1 MRKSTIVSILLL
13 ALCTQ
18 TWACGGEGTNNYYM
32 FSVFRREM
40 MNTSLF
46 SDQFNKFWETYT
58 NGEHSNYMW
67 NQDEI
72 MEVAKK
78 KKDTEMTTYLTQLNK
93 YLDISQQ
100 LGETWDYPTKEQL
113 AQRKIDLNAIITKAD
128 NYKGTRLKSQWE
140 LLRMR
145 ANMVL
150 GNHAANITQWEQKSS
165 KLPASAY
172 REMMR
177 NIYAG
182 ALLHQGQRG
191 KACDIYAEQGDLV
204 SIKWAMRKHRNFAGI
219 KAIFAERP
227 DSPTMNFLVQ
237 DFVNNVQETID
248 SDGDKEWVEEM
259 IDHRVIPRNDVN
271 SFISYAQKLV
281 DEKKTKSPAMWMAAI
296 GELQYLHGQYKE
308 AMTSLNK
315 AMEMDG
321 TERMRDNARTIRLI
335 ASVKTARF
343 DQAYN
348 KWLADEFNWLIEKS
362 KEEAK
367 FSEDGVWN
375 NHYYEMI
382 SRLVYD
388 NLVPRYTAAGQTNM
402 AAALLLMMT
411 RNKLYNTISNHTID
425 NDEYLDYSSEHFDCI
440 DKMSPAE
447 LINYKKF
454 LQTKAQD
461 PFEAVVK
468 KYIDYNENYYN
479 DLIGTAYL
487 ACDDQENAAQYL
499 KLVPLSFI
507 ESQAIRPYTVRDYT
521 KARWLG
527 KQKVDEYGSPA
538 VKSNPKLN
546 FCNNL
551 STLKANYANAT
562 GEARKQAA
570 YDLAVR
576 YFQASHK
583 GDCWYL
589 TQYGVSVIDTTRAD
603 RADLIGKTVQLLE
616 ESATSSNETLK
627 LNSLYALAYVPL
639 DEWCEWDYDWDK
651 NSYYISKVYTDS
663 KQYAHL
669 FDLHQYTKN
678 KDRLPSYVTKCDV
691 LKKFRSN
698 L

>member
-1 MRKSTIVSILLL
+1 MRKSTIISILLL

-18 TWACGGEGTNNYYM
+18 TWACGIETSNNYYM

-40 MNTSLF
+40 MNENLF
-46 SDQFNKFWETYT
+46 SKQFNKFWEAYT
-58 NGEHSNYMW
+58 NGKFSSYLW
-67 NQDEI
+67 NDEEI
-72 MEVAKK
+72 MEIAKK
-78 KKDTEMTTYLTQLNK
+78 KKDTEMITYLTQLNK
-93 YLDISQQ
+93 YLKISKE

-113 AQRKIDLNAIITKAD
+113 AQRKVDLNTMITKA
-128 NYKGTRLKSQWE
+128 NSYKGTRLKPQWE

-150 GNHAANITQWEQKSS
+150 GNHAANITQWEKKSS

-182 ALLHQGQRG
+182 ALLHQGRRG
-191 KACDIYAEQGDLV
+191 EACDIYAEQGDMV

-248 SDGDKEWVEEM
+248 SDGDKDWIEES
-259 IDHRVIPRNDVN
+259 IDHRVIPRDDVN
-271 SFISYAQKLV
+271 SFISYARSVV
-281 DEKKTKSPAMWMAAI
+281 DGKKTKSPALWMAAI
-296 GELQYLHGQYKE
+296 GELQYLYGQYDE
-308 AMTSLNK
+308 AMTSLSK
-315 AMEMDG
+315 AMEMNG
-321 TERMRDNARTIRLI
+321 TERMKDNARTIRLI
-335 ASVKTARF
+335 ASVKKAKF
-343 DQAYN
+343 DHSYTQ
-348 KWLADEFNWLIEKS
+348 WLADEFNWLMEKT
-362 KEEAK
+362 KAEAK
-367 FSEDGVWN
+367 VNEEGLYY

-382 SRLVYD
+382 CRLVHN
-388 NLVPRYTAAGQTNM
+388 NLVPRYTEIGRPEM
-402 AAALLLMMT
+402 AASLLLMM
-411 RNKLYNTISNHTID
+411 NGSKLFNNLTSDIERI
-425 NDEYLDYSSEHFDCI
+425 EYLDYSSEHFEYI
-440 DKMSPAE
+440 DKLSPEE
-447 LINYKKF
+447 LIKYKNF
-454 LQTKAQD
+454 LQASAQD
-461 PFEAVVK
+461 AFESIVK
-468 KYIDYNENYYN
+468 KNIDVDVDYYN

-487 ACDDQENAAQYL
+487 ACDDQENATKYL
-499 KLVPLSFI
+499 QLVPLKFI
-507 ESQAIRPYTVRDYT
+507 ERQGIRPYTVRDYT
-521 KARWLG
+521 MARWLG
-527 KQKVDEYGSPA
+527 KQKIDENGSPA

-551 STLKANYANAT
+551 SALKANYANAT
-562 GEARKQAA
+562 GEARKQLA

-589 TQYGVSVIDTTRAD
+589 TQYGQSVYDTTRVD
-603 RADLIGKTVQLLE
+603 RADLIGKTVKLLE

-627 LNSLYALAYVPL
+627 LNSLYALAYIPL
-639 DEWCEWDYDWDK
+639 DEWCQWEYDWDNNK
-651 NSYYISKVYTDS
+651 YYISEVYTDS
-663 KQYAHL
+663 KRYAHL
-669 FDLHQYTKN
+669 FNLHQYTKN